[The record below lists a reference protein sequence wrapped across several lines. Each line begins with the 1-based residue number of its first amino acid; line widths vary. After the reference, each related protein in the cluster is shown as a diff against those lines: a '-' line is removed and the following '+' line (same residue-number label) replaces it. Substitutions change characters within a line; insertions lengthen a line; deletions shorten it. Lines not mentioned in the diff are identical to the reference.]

1 MFVQF
6 EGAISG
12 DPLRRHP
19 WDVCESDTFM
29 AIGALGERNERDE
42 HQAETVY
49 DA

>member
-19 WDVCESDTFM
+19 WDAYESDTFM
-29 AIGALGERNERDE
+29 TIGALGERNKRHE
-42 HQAETVY
+42 HPAETVY